1 MHTNCLQSIY
11 NSLPPKDLCN
21 VIFLQNVDA
30 LQILSSNVRPFVK
43 ATNLDEISSYLPF
56 MLQTGN
62 EILFL
67 AAVAAL

>member
-1 MHTNCLQSIY
+1 MHTNCLQSTY

-43 ATNLDEISSYLPF
+43 ATNLDEIR
-56 MLQTGN
+56 
-62 EILFL
+62 EINLLFL
-67 AAVAAL
+67 PTIHVTNRK